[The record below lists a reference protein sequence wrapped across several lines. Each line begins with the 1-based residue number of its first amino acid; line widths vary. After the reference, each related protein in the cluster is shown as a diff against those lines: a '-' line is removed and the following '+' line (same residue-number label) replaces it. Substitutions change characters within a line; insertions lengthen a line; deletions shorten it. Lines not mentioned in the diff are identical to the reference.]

1 MTTNV
6 PSPNPI
12 APESGDDSPTTP
24 PAELDEL
31 CRKHFEALV
40 QRINDTYARFTPEEM
55 EMLKWLGWG

>member
-12 APESGDDSPTTP
+12 APESGDGSPTTP
-24 PAELDEL
+24 PAELDE
-31 CRKHFEALV
+31 RSKNFEALV
-40 QRINDTYARFTPEEM
+40 QRINDVYARFTPQEM